1 MADKEPKENQKTPNV
16 NFINFQ
22 RQLRGIIKDIKEH
35 KKKVGLK
42 KLFGSKHENMHVN
55 GSILLKDAPD
65 NKEIVKY
72 VKLLD
77 KEPRNAESRLMLV
90 NAVLAASKD
99 HPLSAHLNL
108 MLQAA
113 IPIYLGDINPTILQI
128 VVHTYRS
135 YLERLGNIHKQN
147 MMAIKS
153 TVLKNVNMSGI
164 DVSDEDLED
173 THVRDGESI
182 KTEIQIAESL
192 IENCEPVIQSI
203 KTKMTSSLSHEEIEE
218 LTAEGKASS
227 SFFGGGEEKV
237 NPNKQNMIIGKAVQ
251 AIEMLKQIP
260 LLQGAGL
267 DLAKQLGRI
276 DSKLTYPLVMEG
288 RIQMQALK
296 YQLLRIECGDRTARE
311 NMAPVYNLA
320 IVAYRKALKLTSKS
334 TPKKADLPVLT
345 EFGNVTHYGYIHRD
359 LMRFTEEGVKTLVKL
374 GKDSVDAAVTVDDSF
389 VPLQKRL
396 ESSLTQLG
404 EHENASSDR
413 IKYR

>member
-65 NKEIVKY
+65 NKEIVKH
-72 VKLLD
+72 VKQLD
-77 KEPRNAESRLMLV
+77 KEPSNVESRLMLV

-296 YQLLRIECGDRTARE
+296 YQLLRIESGDRTARE

-345 EFGNVTHYGYIHRD
+345 EFGNITHYGYIHRD

-374 GKDSVDAAVTVDDSF
+374 GKDAVDAAVTVDDSF

-396 ESSLTQLG
+396 ENSLTQLG
-404 EHENASSDR
+404 ENENVSSDR

>member
-72 VKLLD
+72 VKQLD
-77 KEPRNAESRLMLV
+77 KEPSNAESRLMLV

-164 DVSDEDLED
+164 HVSDEDLVD
-173 THVRDGESI
+173 THVRDGESL

-296 YQLLRIECGDRTARE
+296 YQLLRIESGDRTARE

-345 EFGNVTHYGYIHRD
+345 EFGNITHYGYIHRD

-374 GKDSVDAAVTVDDSF
+374 GKDAVDAAVTVDDSF

-396 ESSLTQLG
+396 ENSLTQLG
-404 EHENASSDR
+404 ENENVSSDK
-413 IKYR
+413 IKFR

>member
-72 VKLLD
+72 VKQLD
-77 KEPRNAESRLMLV
+77 KEPRNVESRLMLV

-296 YQLLRIECGDRTARE
+296 YQLLRIESGDRTARE

-345 EFGNVTHYGYIHRD
+345 EFGNITHYGYIHRD

-404 EHENASSDR
+404 EHENVSSDR
-413 IKYR
+413 IKFR

>member
-55 GSILLKDAPD
+55 GSILLKDAPN

-72 VKLLD
+72 VKQLD
-77 KEPRNAESRLMLV
+77 KEPSNVESRLMLV

-99 HPLSAHLNL
+99 HSLSAHLNL

-113 IPIYLGDINPTILQI
+113 IPIYLGDINATILQI
-128 VVHTYRS
+128 VVYTYRS
-135 YLERLGNIHKQN
+135 YLEGLNNIHKQN

-164 DVSDEDLED
+164 HVSDEDLVD
-173 THVRDGESI
+173 THVRDGESL

-296 YQLLRIECGDRTARE
+296 YQLLRIESGDRTARE

-345 EFGNVTHYGYIHRD
+345 EFGNITHYGYIHRD

-404 EHENASSDR
+404 EHENVSSDR
-413 IKYR
+413 IKFR

>member
-55 GSILLKDAPD
+55 GSILLKDAPN

-72 VKLLD
+72 VKQLD
-77 KEPRNAESRLMLV
+77 KEPSNVESRLMLV

-296 YQLLRIECGDRTARE
+296 YQLLRIESGDRTARE

-345 EFGNVTHYGYIHRD
+345 EFGNITHYGYIHRD

-374 GKDSVDAAVTVDDSF
+374 GKDAVDAAVTVDDSF

-404 EHENASSDR
+404 EHENISSDR
-413 IKYR
+413 IKFR

>member
-72 VKLLD
+72 VKQLD
-77 KEPRNAESRLMLV
+77 KEPSNVESRLMLV

-164 DVSDEDLED
+164 HVSDEDLVD
-173 THVRDGESI
+173 THVRDGESL

-296 YQLLRIECGDRTARE
+296 YQLLRIESGDRTARE

-345 EFGNVTHYGYIHRD
+345 EFGNITHYGYIHRD

-404 EHENASSDR
+404 EHENISSDR
-413 IKYR
+413 IKFR

>member
-1 MADKEPKENQKTPNV
+1 MADKGPKENQKTPNV

-55 GSILLKDAPD
+55 GSILLKDAPN

-72 VKLLD
+72 VKQLD
-77 KEPRNAESRLMLV
+77 KEPSNVESRLMLV

-99 HPLSAHLNL
+99 HSLSAHLNL

-113 IPIYLGDINPTILQI
+113 IPIYLGDINATILQI
-128 VVHTYRS
+128 VVYTYRS
-135 YLERLGNIHKQN
+135 YLEGLNNIHKQN

-164 DVSDEDLED
+164 HVSDEDLVD
-173 THVRDGESI
+173 THVRDGESL

-296 YQLLRIECGDRTARE
+296 YQLLRIESGDRTARE

-345 EFGNVTHYGYIHRD
+345 EFGNITHYGFIHRD
-359 LMRFTEEGVKTLVKL
+359 LMRFTEEGVKTLVQL
-374 GKDSVDAAVTVDDSF
+374 GKDAVDAAVTVDDSF

-404 EHENASSDR
+404 EHENVSSDR
-413 IKYR
+413 IKFR

>member
-55 GSILLKDAPD
+55 GSILLKEAPD

-72 VKLLD
+72 VKQLD
-77 KEPRNAESRLMLV
+77 KEPSNVESRLMLV

-296 YQLLRIECGDRTARE
+296 YQLLRIESGDRTARE

-404 EHENASSDR
+404 EHENISSDR
-413 IKYR
+413 IKFR

>member
-1 MADKEPKENQKTPNV
+1 MADKGPKENQKTPNV

-72 VKLLD
+72 VKQLD
-77 KEPRNAESRLMLV
+77 KEPSNVESRLMLV

-296 YQLLRIECGDRTARE
+296 YQLLRIESGDRTARE

-345 EFGNVTHYGYIHRD
+345 EFGNITHYGYIHRD

-404 EHENASSDR
+404 EHENISSDR
-413 IKYR
+413 IKFR

>member
-1 MADKEPKENQKTPNV
+1 MADKGPKENQKTPNV

-72 VKLLD
+72 VKQLD
-77 KEPRNAESRLMLV
+77 KEPSNVESRLMLV

-296 YQLLRIECGDRTARE
+296 YQLLRIESGDRTARE

-345 EFGNVTHYGYIHRD
+345 EFGNITHYGYIHRD

-374 GKDSVDAAVTVDDSF
+374 GKDAVDAAVTVDDSF

-404 EHENASSDR
+404 EHENVSSDR
-413 IKYR
+413 IRFR

>member
-72 VKLLD
+72 VKQLD
-77 KEPRNAESRLMLV
+77 KEPSNVESRLMLV

-128 VVHTYRS
+128 VVYTYRS
-135 YLERLGNIHKQN
+135 YLEGLCNIHKQN

-164 DVSDEDLED
+164 HVSDEDLVD
-173 THVRDGESI
+173 THVRDGESL

-296 YQLLRIECGDRTARE
+296 YQLLRIESGDRTARE

-345 EFGNVTHYGYIHRD
+345 EFGNITHYGYIHRD

-404 EHENASSDR
+404 EHENVSSDR
-413 IKYR
+413 IKFR

>member
-1 MADKEPKENQKTPNV
+1 MADKGPKENQKTPNV

-55 GSILLKDAPD
+55 GSILLKEAPN

-72 VKLLD
+72 VKQLD
-77 KEPRNAESRLMLV
+77 KEPSNAESRLMLV

-99 HPLSAHLNL
+99 HSLSAHLNL

-113 IPIYLGDINPTILQI
+113 IPIYLGDINATILQI
-128 VVHTYRS
+128 VVYTYRS
-135 YLERLGNIHKQN
+135 YLEGLNNIHKQN

-164 DVSDEDLED
+164 HVSDEDLVD
-173 THVRDGESI
+173 THVRDGESL

-296 YQLLRIECGDRTARE
+296 YQLLRIESGDRTARE

-345 EFGNVTHYGYIHRD
+345 EFGNITHYGFIHRD

-374 GKDSVDAAVTVDDSF
+374 GKDAVDAAVTVDDSF

-404 EHENASSDR
+404 GHENVSSDR
-413 IKYR
+413 IKFR

>member
-72 VKLLD
+72 VKQLD
-77 KEPRNAESRLMLV
+77 KEPSNVESRLMLV

-296 YQLLRIECGDRTARE
+296 YQLLRIESGDRTARE

-345 EFGNVTHYGYIHRD
+345 EFGNITHYGYIHRD

>member
-1 MADKEPKENQKTPNV
+1 MADKGPKENQKTPNV

-72 VKLLD
+72 VKQLD
-77 KEPRNAESRLMLV
+77 KEPSNVESRLMLV

-296 YQLLRIECGDRTARE
+296 YQLLRIESGDRTARE

-345 EFGNVTHYGYIHRD
+345 EFGNITHYGYIHRD

-374 GKDSVDAAVTVDDSF
+374 GKDAVDAAVTVDDSF

-404 EHENASSDR
+404 EHENISSDR

>member
-72 VKLLD
+72 VKQLD
-77 KEPRNAESRLMLV
+77 KEPSNVESRLMLV

-296 YQLLRIECGDRTARE
+296 YQLLRIESGDRTARE

-345 EFGNVTHYGYIHRD
+345 EFGNITHYGYIHRD

-374 GKDSVDAAVTVDDSF
+374 GKDAVDAAVTVDDSF

-404 EHENASSDR
+404 EHENISSDR
-413 IKYR
+413 IKFR

>member
-65 NKEIVKY
+65 NKEIVKH
-72 VKLLD
+72 VKQLD
-77 KEPRNAESRLMLV
+77 KEPSNVESRLMLV

-296 YQLLRIECGDRTARE
+296 YQLLRIESGDRTARE

-345 EFGNVTHYGYIHRD
+345 EFGNITHYGYIHRD

-374 GKDSVDAAVTVDDSF
+374 GKDAVDAAVTVDDSF

-396 ESSLTQLG
+396 ENSLTQLG
-404 EHENASSDR
+404 ENENVSSDR
-413 IKYR
+413 IKFR

>member
-65 NKEIVKY
+65 NKEIVKH
-72 VKLLD
+72 VKQLD
-77 KEPRNAESRLMLV
+77 KEPSNVESRLMLV

-164 DVSDEDLED
+164 HVSDEDLVD
-173 THVRDGESI
+173 THVRDGESL

-296 YQLLRIECGDRTARE
+296 YQLLRIESGDRTARE

-345 EFGNVTHYGYIHRD
+345 EFGNITHYGYIHRD

-374 GKDSVDAAVTVDDSF
+374 GKDAVDAAVTVDDSF

-404 EHENASSDR
+404 EHENVSSDR
-413 IKYR
+413 IKFR

>member
-65 NKEIVKY
+65 NKEIVKH
-72 VKLLD
+72 VKQLD
-77 KEPRNAESRLMLV
+77 KEPSNVESRLMLV

-296 YQLLRIECGDRTARE
+296 YQLLRIESGDRTARE

-345 EFGNVTHYGYIHRD
+345 EFGNITHYGYIHRD

>member
-72 VKLLD
+72 VKQLD
-77 KEPRNAESRLMLV
+77 KEPSNVESRLMLV

-164 DVSDEDLED
+164 HVSDEDLVD
-173 THVRDGESI
+173 THVRDGESL

-296 YQLLRIECGDRTARE
+296 YQLLRIESGDRTARE

-345 EFGNVTHYGYIHRD
+345 EFGNITHYGYIHRD

-374 GKDSVDAAVTVDDSF
+374 GKDAVDAAVTVDDSF

-404 EHENASSDR
+404 EHENVSSDR
-413 IKYR
+413 IKFR

>member
-72 VKLLD
+72 VKQLD
-77 KEPRNAESRLMLV
+77 KEPSNVESRLMLV

-296 YQLLRIECGDRTARE
+296 YQLLRIESGDRTARE

-345 EFGNVTHYGYIHRD
+345 EFGNITHYGYIHRD

-374 GKDSVDAAVTVDDSF
+374 GKDAVDAAVTVDDSF

-404 EHENASSDR
+404 EHENVSSDR
-413 IKYR
+413 IKFR

>member
-65 NKEIVKY
+65 NKEIVKH
-72 VKLLD
+72 VKQLD
-77 KEPRNAESRLMLV
+77 KEPSNVESRLMLV

-296 YQLLRIECGDRTARE
+296 YQLLRIESGDRTARE

-345 EFGNVTHYGYIHRD
+345 EFGNITHYGYIHRD

-404 EHENASSDR
+404 EHENVSSDR
-413 IKYR
+413 IKFR

>member
-1 MADKEPKENQKTPNV
+1 MADKGPKENQKTPNV

-72 VKLLD
+72 VKQLD
-77 KEPRNAESRLMLV
+77 KEPSNVESRLMLV

-164 DVSDEDLED
+164 HVSDEDLVD
-173 THVRDGESI
+173 THVRDGESL
-182 KTEIQIAESL
+182 KTEIQMAESL

-296 YQLLRIECGDRTARE
+296 YQLLRIESGDRTARE

-345 EFGNVTHYGYIHRD
+345 EFGNITHYGFIHRD

-404 EHENASSDR
+404 EHENVSSDR
-413 IKYR
+413 IKFR

>member
-72 VKLLD
+72 VKQLD
-77 KEPRNAESRLMLV
+77 KEPSNVESRLMLV

-113 IPIYLGDINPTILQI
+113 IPIYLGDINATILQI
-128 VVHTYRS
+128 VVYTYRS
-135 YLERLGNIHKQN
+135 YLEGLNNIHKQN

-296 YQLLRIECGDRTARE
+296 YQLLRIESGDRTARE

-345 EFGNVTHYGYIHRD
+345 EFGNITHYGYIHRD

-374 GKDSVDAAVTVDDSF
+374 GKDAVDAAVTVDDSF

-404 EHENASSDR
+404 EHENISSDR
-413 IKYR
+413 IKFR

>member
-65 NKEIVKY
+65 NKEIVKH
-72 VKLLD
+72 VKQLD
-77 KEPRNAESRLMLV
+77 KEPSNVESRLMLV

-113 IPIYLGDINPTILQI
+113 IPIYLGDINATILQI
-128 VVHTYRS
+128 VVYTYRS
-135 YLERLGNIHKQN
+135 YLEGLNNIHKQN

-164 DVSDEDLED
+164 HVSDEDLVD
-173 THVRDGESI
+173 THVRDGESL
-182 KTEIQIAESL
+182 KTEIQMAESL

-296 YQLLRIECGDRTARE
+296 YQLLRIESGDRTARE

-345 EFGNVTHYGYIHRD
+345 EFGNITHYGYIHRD

-374 GKDSVDAAVTVDDSF
+374 GKDAVDAAVTVDDSF

-404 EHENASSDR
+404 EHENVSSDR
-413 IKYR
+413 IKFR

>member
-1 MADKEPKENQKTPNV
+1 MAAKEPKENQKTPNV

-55 GSILLKDAPD
+55 GSILLKEAPN

-72 VKLLD
+72 VKQLD
-77 KEPRNAESRLMLV
+77 KEPSNAESRLMLV

-296 YQLLRIECGDRTARE
+296 YQLLRIESGDRTARE

-345 EFGNVTHYGYIHRD
+345 EFGNITHYGYIHRD

-404 EHENASSDR
+404 EHENVSSDR
-413 IKYR
+413 IKFR

>member
-72 VKLLD
+72 VKQLD
-77 KEPRNAESRLMLV
+77 KEPSNVESRLMLV

-99 HPLSAHLNL
+99 HSLSAHLNL

-296 YQLLRIECGDRTARE
+296 YQLLRIESGDRTARE

-345 EFGNVTHYGYIHRD
+345 EFGNITHYGYIHRD

-374 GKDSVDAAVTVDDSF
+374 GKDAVDAAVTVDDSF

-404 EHENASSDR
+404 ENENVSSDR
-413 IKYR
+413 IKFR

>member
-72 VKLLD
+72 VKQLD
-77 KEPRNAESRLMLV
+77 KEPSNVESRLMLV

-296 YQLLRIECGDRTARE
+296 YQLLRIESGDRTARE

-345 EFGNVTHYGYIHRD
+345 EFGNITHYGYIHRD

-374 GKDSVDAAVTVDDSF
+374 GKDAVDAAVTVDDSF

-396 ESSLTQLG
+396 ENSLTQLG
-404 EHENASSDR
+404 ENENVSSDR

>member
-1 MADKEPKENQKTPNV
+1 MADKGPKENQKTPNV

-55 GSILLKDAPD
+55 GSILLKDAPN

-72 VKLLD
+72 VKQLD
-77 KEPRNAESRLMLV
+77 KEPSNVESRLMLV

-99 HPLSAHLNL
+99 HSLSAHLNL

-113 IPIYLGDINPTILQI
+113 IPIYLGDINATILQI
-128 VVHTYRS
+128 VVYTYRS
-135 YLERLGNIHKQN
+135 YLEGLNNIHKQN

-164 DVSDEDLED
+164 HVSDEDLVD
-173 THVRDGESI
+173 THVRDGESL

-296 YQLLRIECGDRTARE
+296 YQLLRIESGDRTARE

-345 EFGNVTHYGYIHRD
+345 EFGNITHYGYIHRD

-374 GKDSVDAAVTVDDSF
+374 GKDAVDAAVTVDDSF

-404 EHENASSDR
+404 EHENVSSDR
-413 IKYR
+413 IKFR

>member
-1 MADKEPKENQKTPNV
+1 MADKGPKENQKTPNV

-55 GSILLKDAPD
+55 GSILLKEAPN

-72 VKLLD
+72 VKQLD
-77 KEPRNAESRLMLV
+77 KEPSNAESRLMLV
-90 NAVLAASKD
+90 NAVLAANKD
-99 HPLSAHLNL
+99 HSLSAHLNL

-113 IPIYLGDINPTILQI
+113 IPIYLGDINATILQI
-128 VVHTYRS
+128 VVYTYRS
-135 YLERLGNIHKQN
+135 YLEGLNNIHKQN

-164 DVSDEDLED
+164 HVSDEDLVD
-173 THVRDGESI
+173 THVRDGESL

-296 YQLLRIECGDRTARE
+296 YQLLRIESGDRTARE

-345 EFGNVTHYGYIHRD
+345 EFGNITHYGFIHRD

-374 GKDSVDAAVTVDDSF
+374 GKDAVDAAVTVDDSF

-404 EHENASSDR
+404 GHENVSSDR
-413 IKYR
+413 IKFR

>member
-164 DVSDEDLED
+164 DVSDEDTED

-345 EFGNVTHYGYIHRD
+345 EFGNITHYGYIHRD

-404 EHENASSDR
+404 EHENVSSDR
-413 IKYR
+413 IKFR

>member
-1 MADKEPKENQKTPNV
+1 MADKGPKENQKTPNV

-55 GSILLKDAPD
+55 GSILLKDAPN

-72 VKLLD
+72 VKQLD
-77 KEPRNAESRLMLV
+77 KEPSNAESRLMLV

-99 HPLSAHLNL
+99 HSLSAHLNL

-296 YQLLRIECGDRTARE
+296 YQLLRIESGDRTARE

-345 EFGNVTHYGYIHRD
+345 EFGNITHYGFIHRD

-374 GKDSVDAAVTVDDSF
+374 GKDAVDAAVTVDDSF

-404 EHENASSDR
+404 EHENVSSDR
-413 IKYR
+413 IKFR

>member
-55 GSILLKDAPD
+55 GSVLLKDAPD

-164 DVSDEDLED
+164 DVSDEDTED

-345 EFGNVTHYGYIHRD
+345 EFGNITHYGYIHRD

-404 EHENASSDR
+404 EHENVSSDR
-413 IKYR
+413 IKFR

>member
-72 VKLLD
+72 VKQLD
-77 KEPRNAESRLMLV
+77 KEPSNVESRLMLV

-296 YQLLRIECGDRTARE
+296 YQLLRIESGDRTARE

-345 EFGNVTHYGYIHRD
+345 EFGNITHYGYIHRD

-374 GKDSVDAAVTVDDSF
+374 GKDAVDAAVTVDDSF

>member
-65 NKEIVKY
+65 NKEIVKH
-72 VKLLD
+72 VKQLD
-77 KEPRNAESRLMLV
+77 KEPSNVESRLMLV

-296 YQLLRIECGDRTARE
+296 YQLLRIESGDRTARE

-345 EFGNVTHYGYIHRD
+345 EFGNITHYGYIHRD

-404 EHENASSDR
+404 EHENISSDR
-413 IKYR
+413 IKFR